1 MGPPHLSNQRSG
13 GGGAAAKL
21 TPAGRAW
28 HLRRME
34 STDGRAQR
42 TRPGWHWPLA
52 ALLLALACAA
62 AFYRVLA
69 ADFIN
74 FDDDVYVT
82 ANPLVRGGLSL
93 PGLAGAFARP
103 LASIYQP
110 LTQLS
115 LMADAS
121 LWGADPYGFHL
132 TNLILH
138 AVNALLL
145 LLLLVRW
152 TGARWRSLA
161 ASALFALHPL
171 RVESVAW
178 VTERKDVLSGL
189 FFLLALLAW
198 HAWLR
203 RRGGGRWAL
212 VLVLFAAAL
221 LSKQMVVTLPL
232 LLLLLDWWPFAR
244 HAAAPA
250 VPTGAPPLAGPG
262 PVWRL
267 LVEKWALFALAL
279 AFGLVA
285 LAMVAGSGS
294 AANLEQLQLGA
305 RLGNAVVAYAR
316 YLGKF
321 IWPSDLSIFYVH
333 PGLEGPPGWQVALAG
348 LLLAGL
354 TAGALWQARR
364 RPWLL
369 VGWLWF
375 CIGLA
380 PVSGVA
386 QSGSHALADRFT
398 YLPAMGL
405 SLAVVWQ
412 GWELLARWLP
422 ARLARPLAAG
432 LMGLWLA
439 LLGGLSW
446 QQTGHW
452 RDSIS
457 VFRQALASGNDHHF
471 VRTNL
476 GQALLARGEPQR
488 AAHHLRRALELEPT
502 AARAANNL
510 GVIASGRGRLQR
522 AKSWFERAIATRPG
536 YADAYDNLAIVLFR
550 QGDYRAA
557 WRRVAESLERGGRPH
572 PGFLRALA
580 RRRAPPPELRR
591 LLPVPAP

>member
-1 MGPPHLSNQRSG
+1 MEQ
-13 GGGAAAKL
+13 
-21 TPAGRAW
+21 TAG
-28 HLRRME
+28 HPLP
-34 STDGRAQR
+34 S
-42 TRPGWHWPLA
+42 RPGWHWLLA
-52 ALLLALACAA
+52 ALVLVLACAA
-62 AFYRVLA
+62 AFHRVLA

-93 PGLAGAFARP
+93 PGLAGAFTRP

-121 LWGADPYGFHL
+121 IWGEDPFGFHL
-132 TNLILH
+132 TNLLLH
-138 AVNALLL
+138 IANALLL
-145 LLLLVRW
+145 LLLLFRL
-152 TGARWRSLA
+152 TGAWWRSLA
-161 ASALFALHPL
+161 AGALFALHPL

-198 HAWLR
+198 HGWLR
-203 RRGGGRWAL
+203 RRGAGRQAL
-212 VLVLFAAAL
+212 VLALFAAAL

-232 LLLLLDWWPFAR
+232 LLLLLDWWPGGR
-244 HAAAPA
+244 HPTGPAGPAAALPLTA
-250 VPTGAPPLAGPG
+250 PRTGCG
-262 PVWRL
+262 L
-267 LVEKWALFALAL
+267 LVEKLPLFGLAL
-279 AFGLVA
+279 VFGLLA

-294 AANLEQLQLGA
+294 AAGLEQLGLGA
-305 RLGNAVVAYAR
+305 RLGNAAVAYAR

-321 IWPSDLSIFYVH
+321 CWPGGLSVFYPH
-333 PGLEGPPGWQVALAG
+333 PGPAGPPGWQVAAAAA
-348 LLLAGL
+348 LLAGL
-354 TAGALWQARR
+354 TAAALWQARR

-386 QSGSHALADRFT
+386 QAGSHALADRFT
-398 YLPAMGL
+398 YLPAIGL
-405 SLAVVWQ
+405 GLAVVWQ
-412 GWELLARWLP
+412 GWELLARRLP

-452 RDSIS
+452 RDSVS

-488 AAHHLRRALELEPT
+488 ATHHLRRALELEPS

-510 GVIASGRGRLQR
+510 GVIASRRGRLQR
-522 AKSWFERAIATRPG
+522 ARAWFERAIASRPD
-536 YADAYDNLAIVLFR
+536 YADAYDNLAIVLYR
-550 QGDYRAA
+550 QGDYQAA

-580 RRRAPPPELRR
+580 RRRPPPPELRR
-591 LLPVPAP
+591 LLPGPAP